1 MEGLKTDIFANKEN
15 NPVLYNTQEE
25 RKETKSVIQ
34 FHLIVKDKNVL
45 SLEIFSE
52 L

>member
-1 MEGLKTDIFANKEN
+1 MEGFITDIFANKKEY
-15 NPVLYNTQEE
+15 PVLDKTQEE

-34 FHLIVKDKNVL
+34 FYLIVNDKNVL
-45 SLEIFSE
+45 FLKIFSE